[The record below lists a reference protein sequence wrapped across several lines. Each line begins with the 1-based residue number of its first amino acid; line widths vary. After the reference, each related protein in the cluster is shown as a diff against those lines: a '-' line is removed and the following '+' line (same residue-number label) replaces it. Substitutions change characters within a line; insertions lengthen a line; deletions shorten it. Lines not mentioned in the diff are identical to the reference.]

1 MSAAA
6 IAASLLEALERA
18 DSPTAPFRH
27 HLLRNVLPQGVA
39 RDVLALPFTPPA
51 IDDTQGKRE
60 THNATRRFYAGAV
73 LAEHPVCAAIAAAMQ
88 SEGVVAALSAHTGTD
103 LVGSFLRIEDCQDTD
118 GFWLEP
124 HTDIGAKLF
133 TMLIY
138 LTDRPD
144 AASWGTDLYDPEGH
158 HLGSAPGGFNRGL
171 IFIPASD
178 TWHGVERRRFDGV
191 RRSLI
196 INYVKPEW
204 RSRHELAWP
213 DRPTAP
219 MPADWDQTEQPWGA
233 AS

>member
-6 IAASLLEALERA
+6 IAGSLLEALEKA
-18 DSPTAPFRH
+18 EAPSVPFRH
-27 HLLRNVLPQGVA
+27 HLLRNVLPESVA
-39 RDVLALPFTPPA
+39 RDVLALPFAPPA
-51 IDDTQGKRE
+51 IGDTLGKRE
-60 THNATRRFYAGAV
+60 THNATRRFYAGKV
-73 LAEHPVCAAIAAAMQ
+73 LARHPICAAIAAAMQ
-88 SEGVVAALSAHTGTD
+88 SEGVAAALAEHTGAE
-103 LVGSFLRIEDCQDTD
+103 LIGSYLRIEDCQDTD

-138 LTDRPD
+138 LNDRPE
-144 AASWGTDLYDPEGH
+144 AASWGTDLYDAQGH
-158 HLGSAPGGFNRGL
+158 HLGAAPGGFNRGL
-171 IFIPASD
+171 IFVPASD
-178 TWHGVERRRFDGV
+178 TWHGVERRHFDGV

-213 DRPTAP
+213 DRPIAP
-219 MPADWDQTEQPWGA
+219 MAEGWDQTEQPWGA

>member
-6 IAASLLEALERA
+6 VAASVLEALEKSQ
-18 DSPTAPFRH
+18 SPTVPFRH
-27 HLLRNVLPQGVA
+27 HLLRHVLPEEVA
-39 RDVLALPFTPPA
+39 REVLALPFAPPA
-51 IDDTQGKRE
+51 IGDTLGKRE
-60 THNATRRFYAGAV
+60 THNATRRFYAGSV

-88 SEGVVAALSAHTGTD
+88 SEGVVAALEERTGAS
-103 LVGSFLRIEDCQDTD
+103 LVGNFLRIEDCQDTD

-138 LTDRPD
+138 LSDRPE
-144 AASWGTDLYDPEGH
+144 AESWGTDLYDAAGQ
-158 HLGSAPGGFNRGL
+158 HLGAAPGGFNRGL
-171 IFIPASD
+171 IFVPGAD

-213 DRPTAP
+213 DRPIAP
-219 MPADWDQTEQPWGA
+219 MPADWDQTGQPWGA

>member
-6 IAASLLEALERA
+6 VAASLLAALDRA
-18 DSPTAPFRH
+18 EEPRAPFRH
-27 HLLRNVLPQGVA
+27 FLLQHVLPEDVA
-39 RDVLALPFTPPA
+39 RAVLALPFAPQA
-51 IDDTQGKRE
+51 IGDTLGKRE
-60 THNATRRFYAGAV
+60 THNAARRFYAGEL
-73 LAEHPVCAAIAAAMQ
+73 LARHPVCAAIAAAMQ
-88 SEGVVAALSAHTGTD
+88 SEGVAAALCERTGAD
-103 LVGSFLRIEDCQDTD
+103 LIGSYVRIEDCQDTD

-138 LTDRPD
+138 LIDRED
-144 AASWGTDLYDPEGH
+144 AASWGTDLYDASGR

-171 IFIPASD
+171 IFIPGAD
-178 TWHGVERRRFDGV
+178 TWHGVERRHFEGV

-196 INYVKPEW
+196 VNYVKPEW

-213 DRPTAP
+213 DRPIAP
-219 MPADWDQTEQPWGA
+219 MPEGWDQSEQPWGA